1 MICPKCGHT
10 KTSVK
15 DTRRFDT
22 VVFRIRFCDACN
34 FYFRT
39 EEVVII
45 SEANSAPDQL
55 ATQGSWQ
62 PR

>member
-1 MICPKCGHT
+1 MICPKCGNT
-10 KTSVK
+10 RTSVR

-39 EEVVII
+39 EEVVIVN
-45 SEANSAPDQL
+45 EANSASDKF
-55 ATQGSWQ
+55 ANQGSWQ